1 MVTVECNILYCFE
14 SSSFAIL
21 FFIIKN
27 FDCFGLSANFADV
40 KCNKKV
46 IITNKLLMKK
56 SLLTFIAVLATLL
69 PITASAAV
77 STWSFEWNMSKKEG
91 GQGFYNFGS
100 TKVEKEFYT
109 AELNGLQWK
118 ATAEGTYIYAYTS
131 TMGQYIGSASA
142 PPVKAALS
150 TSGLVGVIKA
160 VRVSA
165 RVYKAEMAGDVS
177 VKVNGKSYLN
187 GTNTTAALTKDIAE
201 YEFKIDDADAQEG
214 EIVITFNQTSDT
226 KGPMYIKK
234 IEIDYETV
242 ESSVPAPAFS
252 VAAGTYDEAQTVS
265 MAVPS
270 LEAGTYTIYY
280 TTDGSNP
287 KTEDGTRKA
296 YTEPVTVAET
306 ATLKAVTLVGAEYSN
321 VVEAKYIIR
330 KDPQIRFNEAKV
342 SLVTGEDG
350 YADLLNPNKV
360 SPIKYSSSAP
370 MVCSVNSKG
379 TLYTSYVK
387 EDTDVTI
394 TAEFEGDDNYY
405 PASATM
411 TVTVVAK
418 TPLKEPVV
426 NPLGGKFNDAVEV
439 KISTDDENAVA
450 VWYSTTAKSAEEFEE
465 SDYTQ
470 STVVEG
476 KEATVTLDK
485 SCTLY
490 VMTRGYNVNSPVV
503 TAKFDITLP
512 LKVDFTTDRAVVAD
526 YDQEFDSAE
535 GMTDWTVGKG
545 WGLSDMNF
553 KSIKSDDKT
562 SIAIN
567 YDYTS
572 SGSSVLESPAFDIK
586 AGSKVEFYAY
596 FAPYY
601 LVYGKWTF
609 TVTDVDSGE
618 TETLLNAFDWAQE
631 TAYNT
636 TTWNKFEF
644 DLSKYVG
651 KKVSFAFDYPFGGE
665 SLAVDGFRI
674 VREDASA
681 SESLH
686 IFEGESIGFKSITQG
701 EPEGLTWSFPGA
713 EVETSTEANPVVT
726 YNKAGTYDVTLTV
739 TRGTETAK
747 AERKGFVVVSQKAP
761 TALIGLPEEGYESPF
776 VGVFLSLN
784 VPVTF
789 RDLSQG
795 HPTEWKWVFQNANIE
810 TSAEQNPTVIFEK
823 KGVVSVG
830 LTAKND
836 AGQTNDILTY
846 AIQAGGAQYV
856 WNISSEE
863 NSKLEKVELG
873 WYGNYAGT
881 NWLDMDKF
889 AEKYKAT
896 LASATIDSVAVYF
909 ASVTAIAPETLIPMT
924 INAVGED
931 GAPGAVL
938 ASTAVKVGDLKY
950 DDKDYLATIFRFD
963 NTVKLEKG
971 SEFFVT
977 IGPFPNG
984 SLDTA
989 PYTKDDIAIFCHRR
1003 SVGQKNTAW
1012 HYLAVYGSD
1021 DKPTGEY
1028 KWYANTED
1036 PVSMAISPAIDYE
1049 KYDAIQDVRYDEAGT
1064 EATIVGIYTIE
1075 GIRVTKTMP
1084 GNIYIYKYSDGSGRK
1099 VLVK

>member
-1 MVTVECNILYCFE
+1 
-14 SSSFAIL
+14 
-21 FFIIKN
+21 
-27 FDCFGLSANFADV
+27 
-40 KCNKKV
+40 
-46 IITNKLLMKK
+46 MKK
-56 SLLTFIAVLATLL
+56 TLLTLIAVLATLL
-69 PITASAAV
+69 PVTASAAV
-77 STWSFEWNMSKKEG
+77 STWSFEWNTSKNKG
-91 GQGFYNFGS
+91 GQGFYNFGAS
-100 TKVEKEFYT
+100 AVEKDFYT
-109 AELNGLQWK
+109 TELNGLQWK
-118 ATAEGTYIYAYTS
+118 ATAEGTIVFAYTAS
-131 TMGQYIGSASA
+131 SGQYIGSADR
-142 PPVKAALS
+142 PPVKATLS
-150 TSGLVGVIKA
+150 TSDLAGLIKA

-165 RVYKAEMAGDVS
+165 RVNKDTMAGNVS
-177 VKVNGKSYLN
+177 VTVNGKSYLN
-187 GTNTTAALTKDIAE
+187 GTNTTASLTNSIAE
-201 YEFKIDDADAQEG
+201 YEFKVADADAQEG

-226 KGPMYIKK
+226 KGPLYVKK

-242 ESSVPAPAFS
+242 ESSVPAPTFS
-252 VAAGTYDEAQTVS
+252 VAAGTYDEAQSVS
-265 MAVPS
+265 LAVSS
-270 LEAGTYTIYY
+270 LEAGKYTIYY

-287 KTEDGTRKA
+287 KLEDGTRKA
-296 YTEPVTVAET
+296 YTEPIAVAET
-306 ATLKAVTLVGAEYSN
+306 ATLKAVTLVGTEYSD
-321 VVEAKYIIR
+321 VAEAKYVIR

-342 SLVTGEDG
+342 SLITGEEG

-360 SPIKYSSSAP
+360 TPIKYSSSAP
-370 MVCSVNSKG
+370 LVCSVDSKG

-387 EDTDVTI
+387 EDSEAVI
-394 TAEFEGDDNYY
+394 TAKFDGDANYY

-426 NPLGGKFNDAVEV
+426 TPLGGKFNDAVDV
-439 KISTDDENAVA
+439 KISTDDENAVTI
-450 VWYSTTAKSAEEFEE
+450 WYSTTAKSAEEFEE

-503 TAKFDITLP
+503 TATFDITLP
-512 LKVDFTTDRAVVAD
+512 LKADFTTDRAVVAD
-526 YDQEFDSAE
+526 YDQEFDSAD
-535 GMTDWTVGKG
+535 GMADWTVGKG

-567 YDYTS
+567 YDYAS

-596 FAPYY
+596 FAPNF
-601 LVYGKWTF
+601 LIYGKWTF

-618 TETLLNAFDWAQE
+618 TTTLLNAFDWAQE

-636 TTWNKFEF
+636 TTWNKFDF

-665 SLAVDGFRI
+665 NLAIDGFRI

-686 IFEGESIGFKSITQG
+686 IFEGESVAFKSITQG
-701 EPEGLTWSFPGA
+701 EPESMTWSFPGA

-761 TALIGLPEEGYESPF
+761 TAIIGLPEEGYESPF
-776 VGVFLSLN
+776 VGVFLPLN

-810 TSAEQNPTVIFEK
+810 TTTEQNPTVVFEK

-836 AGQTNDILTY
+836 AGQANDILTY

-896 LASATIDSVAVYF
+896 LGPAAIDSVAVYF
-909 ASVTAIAPETLIPMT
+909 ASVTTIAPETLIPMT

-938 ASTAVKVGDLKY
+938 ASASVKAGDLKY
-950 DDKDYLATIFRFD
+950 SETDYLATIFHFD
-963 NTVKLEKG
+963 KTIELNKG
-971 SEFFVT
+971 TEFFITV
-977 IGPFPNG
+977 GPFPNG
-984 SLDTA
+984 SLEVS
-989 PYTKDDIAIFCHRR
+989 PYTADDIAIFCHRR
-1003 SVGQKNTAW
+1003 SIGEKNTAW
-1012 HYLAVYGSD
+1012 HYLAVYDENS
-1021 DKPTGEY
+1021 KPTGEY

-1036 PVSMAISPAIDYE
+1036 PLSMAISPVIDYE
-1049 KYDAIQDVRYDEAGT
+1049 KYDAVQDIRYDESGA

-1075 GIRVTKTMP
+1075 GIRVTKTTP
-1084 GNIYIYKYSDGSGRK
+1084 GNIYIYKYSDGSGRR

>member
-1 MVTVECNILYCFE
+1 
-14 SSSFAIL
+14 
-21 FFIIKN
+21 
-27 FDCFGLSANFADV
+27 
-40 KCNKKV
+40 
-46 IITNKLLMKK
+46 MKK
-56 SLLTFIAVLATLL
+56 TLLTLIAVLATLL
-69 PITASAAV
+69 PVTASAAV
-77 STWSFEWNMSKKEG
+77 STWSFEWNTSKNKG
-91 GQGFYNFGS
+91 GQGFYNFGAS
-100 TKVEKEFYT
+100 AVEKDFYT
-109 AELNGLQWK
+109 TELNGLQWK
-118 ATAEGTYIYAYTS
+118 ATAEGTIVFAYTAS
-131 TMGQYIGSASA
+131 SGQYIGSADR
-142 PPVKAALS
+142 PPVKATLS
-150 TSGLVGVIKA
+150 TSDLAGLIKA

-165 RVYKAEMAGDVS
+165 RVNKDTMAGNVS
-177 VKVNGKSYLN
+177 VTVNGKSYLN
-187 GTNTTAALTKDIAE
+187 GTNTTASLTNSIAE
-201 YEFKIDDADAQEG
+201 YEFKVADADAQEG

-226 KGPMYIKK
+226 KGPLYVKK

-242 ESSVPAPAFS
+242 ESSVPAPTFS
-252 VAAGTYDEAQTVS
+252 VAAGTYDEAQSVS
-265 MAVPS
+265 LAVSS
-270 LEAGTYTIYY
+270 LEAGKYTIYY

-287 KTEDGTRKA
+287 KLEDGTRKA
-296 YTEPVTVAET
+296 YTEPIAVAET
-306 ATLKAVTLVGAEYSN
+306 ATLKAVTLVGTEYSD
-321 VVEAKYIIR
+321 VAEAKYVIR

-342 SLVTGEDG
+342 SLITGEEG

-360 SPIKYSSSAP
+360 TPIKYSSSAP
-370 MVCSVNSKG
+370 LVCSVDSKG

-387 EDTDVTI
+387 EDSEAVI
-394 TAEFEGDDNYY
+394 TAKFDGDANYY

-426 NPLGGKFNDAVEV
+426 TPLGGKFNDAVDV
-439 KISTDDENAVA
+439 KISTDDENAVTI
-450 VWYSTTAKSAEEFEE
+450 WYSTTAKSAEEFEE

-503 TAKFDITLP
+503 TATFDITLP
-512 LKVDFTTDRAVVAD
+512 LKADFTTDRAVVAD
-526 YDQEFDSAE
+526 YDQEFDSAD
-535 GMTDWTVGKG
+535 GMADWTVGKG

-567 YDYTS
+567 YDYAS

-586 AGSKVEFYAY
+586 AGCKVEFYAY
-596 FAPYY
+596 FAPNF
-601 LVYGKWTF
+601 LIYGKWTF

-618 TETLLNAFDWAQE
+618 TTTLLNAFDWAQE

-636 TTWNKFEF
+636 TTWNKFDF

-665 SLAVDGFRI
+665 NLAIDGFRI

-686 IFEGESIGFKSITQG
+686 IFEGESVAFKSITQG
-701 EPEGLTWSFPGA
+701 EPESMTWSFPGA

-761 TALIGLPEEGYESPF
+761 TAIIGLPEEGYESPF
-776 VGVFLSLN
+776 VGVFLPLN

-810 TSAEQNPTVIFEK
+810 TTTEQNPTVVFEK

-836 AGQTNDILTY
+836 AGQANDILTY

-896 LASATIDSVAVYF
+896 LGPAAIDSVAVYF
-909 ASVTAIAPETLIPMT
+909 ASVTTIAPETLIPMT

-938 ASTAVKVGDLKY
+938 ASASVKAGDLKY
-950 DDKDYLATIFRFD
+950 SETDYLATIFHFD
-963 NTVKLEKG
+963 KTIELNKG
-971 SEFFVT
+971 TEFFITV
-977 IGPFPNG
+977 GPFPNG
-984 SLDTA
+984 SLEVS
-989 PYTKDDIAIFCHRR
+989 PYTADDIAIFCHRR
-1003 SVGQKNTAW
+1003 STGEKNTAW
-1012 HYLAVYGSD
+1012 HYLAVYDENS
-1021 DKPTGEY
+1021 KPTGEY

-1036 PVSMAISPAIDYE
+1036 PLSMAISPVIDYE
-1049 KYDAIQDVRYDEAGT
+1049 KYDAVQDIRYDESGA

-1075 GIRVTKTMP
+1075 GIRVTKTTP

>member
-1 MVTVECNILYCFE
+1 
-14 SSSFAIL
+14 
-21 FFIIKN
+21 
-27 FDCFGLSANFADV
+27 
-40 KCNKKV
+40 
-46 IITNKLLMKK
+46 MKK
-56 SLLTFIAVLATLL
+56 TLLTLIAVLATLL
-69 PITASAAV
+69 PVTASAAV
-77 STWSFEWNMSKKEG
+77 STWSFEWNTSKNKG
-91 GQGFYNFGS
+91 GQGFYNFGAS
-100 TKVEKEFYT
+100 AVEKDFYT

-118 ATAEGTYIYAYTS
+118 ATAEGTIVFAYTAS
-131 TMGQYIGSASA
+131 SGQYIGSADR
-142 PPVKAALS
+142 PPVKATLS
-150 TSGLVGVIKA
+150 TSDLAGLIKA

-165 RVYKAEMAGDVS
+165 RVNKDTMAGNVS
-177 VKVNGKSYLN
+177 VTVNGKSYLN
-187 GTNTTAALTKDIAE
+187 GTNTTASLTNSIAE
-201 YEFKIDDADAQEG
+201 YEFKIADADAQEG

-226 KGPMYIKK
+226 KGPLYVKK
-234 IEIDYETV
+234 VEIDYETV
-242 ESSVPAPAFS
+242 ESSVPTPTFS
-252 VAAGTYDEAQTVS
+252 VAAGTYDEAQSVS
-265 MAVPS
+265 LAVSS
-270 LEAGTYTIYY
+270 LEAGKYTIYY

-287 KTEDGTRKA
+287 KLEDGTRKA
-296 YTEPVTVAET
+296 YTAPIAVAET
-306 ATLKAVTLVGAEYSN
+306 ATLKAVTLVGTEYSD
-321 VVEAKYIIR
+321 VAEAKYVIR

-342 SLVTGEDG
+342 SLITGEEG

-360 SPIKYSSSAP
+360 TPIKYSSSAP
-370 MVCSVNSKG
+370 LVCSVDSKG

-387 EDTDVTI
+387 EDSEAVI
-394 TAEFEGDDNYY
+394 TAKFDGDANYY

-426 NPLGGKFNDAVEV
+426 TPLGGKFNDAVDV
-439 KISTDDENAVA
+439 KISTDDENAVTI
-450 VWYSTTAKSAEEFEE
+450 WYSTTAKSAEEFEE

-503 TAKFDITLP
+503 TATFDITLP
-512 LKVDFTTDRAVVAD
+512 LKADFTTDRAVVAD

-535 GMTDWTVGKG
+535 GLADWTVGKG

-553 KSIKSDDKT
+553 KTIKSDDKY

-567 YDYTS
+567 YDYAST
-572 SGSSVLESPAFDIK
+572 GSSVLESPAFDIK
-586 AGSKVEFYAY
+586 EGSKVEFYAY
-596 FAPYY
+596 FAPNF
-601 LVYGKWTF
+601 LIYGKWTF

-618 TETLLNAFDWAQE
+618 TTTLLNAFDWAQE

-636 TTWNKFEF
+636 TTWNKFGF

-665 SLAVDGFRI
+665 NLAIDGFRI

-686 IFEGESIGFKSITQG
+686 IFEGESVVFKSITQG
-701 EPEGLTWSFPGA
+701 EPESMTWSFPGA

-761 TALIGLPEEGYESPF
+761 TAIIGLPEEGYESPF
-776 VGVFLSLN
+776 VGVFLPLN

-810 TSAEQNPTVIFEK
+810 TSTEQNPTVIFEK

-896 LASATIDSVAVYF
+896 LGPAAIDSVAVYF
-909 ASVTAIAPETLIPMT
+909 ASVTTIAPETLIPMT

-938 ASTAVKVGDLKY
+938 ASASVKAGDLKY
-950 DDKDYLATIFRFD
+950 SETDYLATIFHFD
-963 NTVKLEKG
+963 KTIELNKG
-971 SEFFVT
+971 TEFFITV
-977 IGPFPNG
+977 GPFPNG
-984 SLDTA
+984 SLEVS
-989 PYTKDDIAIFCHRR
+989 PYTADDIAIFCHRR
-1003 SVGQKNTAW
+1003 STGEKNTAW
-1012 HYLAVYGSD
+1012 HYLAVYDENS
-1021 DKPTGEY
+1021 KPTGEY

-1036 PVSMAISPAIDYE
+1036 PLSMAISPVIDYE
-1049 KYDAIQDVRYDEAGT
+1049 KYDAVQDIRYDESGA

-1075 GIRVTKTMP
+1075 GIRVTKTTP

>member
-1 MVTVECNILYCFE
+1 
-14 SSSFAIL
+14 
-21 FFIIKN
+21 
-27 FDCFGLSANFADV
+27 
-40 KCNKKV
+40 
-46 IITNKLLMKK
+46 MKK
-56 SLLTFIAVLATLL
+56 TLLTLIAVLATLL
-69 PITASAAV
+69 PVTASAAV
-77 STWSFEWNMSKKEG
+77 STWSFEWNTSKNKG
-91 GQGFYNFGS
+91 GQGFYNFGAS
-100 TKVEKEFYT
+100 AVEKDFYT
-109 AELNGLQWK
+109 TELNGLQWK
-118 ATAEGTYIYAYTS
+118 ATAEGTIVFAYTAS
-131 TMGQYIGSASA
+131 SGQYIGSADR
-142 PPVKAALS
+142 PPVKATLS
-150 TSGLVGVIKA
+150 TSDLAGLIKA

-165 RVYKAEMAGDVS
+165 RVNKDTMAGNVS
-177 VKVNGKSYLN
+177 VTVNGKSYLN
-187 GTNTTAALTKDIAE
+187 GTNTTASLTNSIAE
-201 YEFKIDDADAQEG
+201 YEFKVADADAQEG

-226 KGPMYIKK
+226 KGPLYVKK

-242 ESSVPAPAFS
+242 ESSVPAPTFS
-252 VAAGTYDEAQTVS
+252 VAAGTYDEAQSVS
-265 MAVPS
+265 LAVSS
-270 LEAGTYTIYY
+270 LEAGKYTIYY

-287 KTEDGTRKA
+287 KLEDGTRKA
-296 YTEPVTVAET
+296 YTEPIAVAET
-306 ATLKAVTLVGAEYSN
+306 ATLKAVTLVGTEYSD
-321 VVEAKYIIR
+321 VAEAKYVIR

-342 SLVTGEDG
+342 SLITGEEG

-360 SPIKYSSSAP
+360 TPIKYSSSAP
-370 MVCSVNSKG
+370 LVCSVDSKG

-387 EDTDVTI
+387 EDSEAVI
-394 TAEFEGDDNYY
+394 TAKFDGDANYY

-426 NPLGGKFNDAVEV
+426 TPLGGKFNDAVDV
-439 KISTDDENAVA
+439 KISTDDENAVTI
-450 VWYSTTAKSAEEFEE
+450 WYSTTAKSAEEFEE

-503 TAKFDITLP
+503 TATFDITLP
-512 LKVDFTTDRAVVAD
+512 LKADFTTDRAVVAD
-526 YDQEFDSAE
+526 YDQEFDSAD
-535 GMTDWTVGKG
+535 GMADWTVGKG

-567 YDYTS
+567 YDYAS

-596 FAPYY
+596 FAPNF
-601 LVYGKWTF
+601 LIYGKWTF

-618 TETLLNAFDWAQE
+618 TTTLLNAFDWAQE

-636 TTWNKFEF
+636 TTWNKFGF

-665 SLAVDGFRI
+665 NLAIDGFRI

-686 IFEGESIGFKSITQG
+686 IFEGESVAFKSITQG
-701 EPEGLTWSFPGA
+701 EPESMTWSFPGA

-761 TALIGLPEEGYESPF
+761 TAIIGLPEEGYESPF
-776 VGVFLSLN
+776 VGVFLPLN

-810 TSAEQNPTVIFEK
+810 TTTEQNPTVVFEK

-836 AGQTNDILTY
+836 AGQANDILTY

-896 LASATIDSVAVYF
+896 LGPAAIDSVAVYF
-909 ASVTAIAPETLIPMT
+909 ASVTTIAPETLIPMT

-938 ASTAVKVGDLKY
+938 ASASVKAGDLKY
-950 DDKDYLATIFRFD
+950 SETDYLATIFHFD
-963 NTVKLEKG
+963 KTIELNKG
-971 SEFFVT
+971 TEFFITV
-977 IGPFPNG
+977 GPFPNG
-984 SLDTA
+984 SLEVS
-989 PYTKDDIAIFCHRR
+989 PYTADDIAIFCHRR
-1003 SVGQKNTAW
+1003 STGEKNTAW
-1012 HYLAVYGSD
+1012 HYLAVYDENS
-1021 DKPTGEY
+1021 KPTGEY

-1036 PVSMAISPAIDYE
+1036 PLSMAISPVIDYE
-1049 KYDAIQDVRYDEAGT
+1049 KYDAVQDIRYDESGA

-1075 GIRVTKTMP
+1075 GIRVTKTTP

>member
-1 MVTVECNILYCFE
+1 
-14 SSSFAIL
+14 
-21 FFIIKN
+21 
-27 FDCFGLSANFADV
+27 
-40 KCNKKV
+40 
-46 IITNKLLMKK
+46 MKK
-56 SLLTFIAVLATLL
+56 TLLTLIAVLATLL
-69 PITASAAV
+69 PVTASAAV
-77 STWSFEWNMSKKEG
+77 STWSFEWNTSKNKG
-91 GQGFYNFGS
+91 GQGFYNFGAS
-100 TKVEKEFYT
+100 AVEKDFYT
-109 AELNGLQWK
+109 TELNGLQWK
-118 ATAEGTYIYAYTS
+118 ATAEGTIVFAYTAS
-131 TMGQYIGSASA
+131 SGQYIGSADR
-142 PPVKAALS
+142 PPVKATLS
-150 TSGLVGVIKA
+150 TSDLAGLIKA

-165 RVYKAEMAGDVS
+165 RVNKDTMAGNVS
-177 VKVNGKSYLN
+177 VTVNGKSYLN
-187 GTNTTAALTKDIAE
+187 GTNTTASLTNSIAE
-201 YEFKIDDADAQEG
+201 YEFKVADADAQEG

-226 KGPMYIKK
+226 KGPLYVKK

-242 ESSVPAPAFS
+242 ESSVPAPTFS
-252 VAAGTYDEAQTVS
+252 VAAGTYDEAQSVS
-265 MAVPS
+265 LAVSS
-270 LEAGTYTIYY
+270 LEAGKYTIYY

-287 KTEDGTRKA
+287 KLEDGTRKA
-296 YTEPVTVAET
+296 YTEPIAVAET
-306 ATLKAVTLVGAEYSN
+306 ATLKAVTLVGTEYSD
-321 VVEAKYIIR
+321 VAEAKYVIR

-342 SLVTGEDG
+342 SLITGEEG

-360 SPIKYSSSAP
+360 TPIKYSSSAP
-370 MVCSVNSKG
+370 LVCSVDSKG

-387 EDTDVTI
+387 EDSEAVI
-394 TAEFEGDDNYY
+394 TAKFDGDANYY

-426 NPLGGKFNDAVEV
+426 TPLGGKFNDAVDV
-439 KISTDDENAVA
+439 KISTDDENAVTI
-450 VWYSTTAKSAEEFEE
+450 WYSTTAKSAEEFEE

-503 TAKFDITLP
+503 TATFDITLP
-512 LKVDFTTDRAVVAD
+512 LKADFTTDRAVVAD
-526 YDQEFDSAE
+526 YDQEFDSAD
-535 GMTDWTVGKG
+535 GMADWTVGKG

-567 YDYTS
+567 YDYAST
-572 SGSSVLESPAFDIK
+572 GSSVLESPAFDIK

-596 FAPYY
+596 FAPNF
-601 LVYGKWTF
+601 LIYGKWTF

-618 TETLLNAFDWAQE
+618 TTTLLNAFDWAQE

-636 TTWNKFEF
+636 TTWNKFGF

-665 SLAVDGFRI
+665 NLAIDGFRI

-686 IFEGESIGFKSITQG
+686 IFEGESVAFKSITQG
-701 EPEGLTWSFPGA
+701 EPESMTWSFPGA

-761 TALIGLPEEGYESPF
+761 TAIIGLPEEGYESPF
-776 VGVFLSLN
+776 VGVFLPLN

-810 TSAEQNPTVIFEK
+810 TTTEQNPTVVFEK

-836 AGQTNDILTY
+836 AGQANDILTY

-896 LASATIDSVAVYF
+896 LGPAAIDSVAVYF
-909 ASVTAIAPETLIPMT
+909 ASVTTIAPETLIPMT
-924 INAVGED
+924 NNAVGED

-938 ASTAVKVGDLKY
+938 ASASVKAGDLKY
-950 DDKDYLATIFRFD
+950 SETDYLATIFHF
-963 NTVKLEKG
+963 EKTIELNKG
-971 SEFFVT
+971 TEFFITV
-977 IGPFPNG
+977 GPFPNG
-984 SLDTA
+984 SLEVS
-989 PYTKDDIAIFCHRR
+989 PYTADDIAIFCHRR
-1003 SVGQKNTAW
+1003 SIGEKNTAW
-1012 HYLAVYGSD
+1012 HYLAVYDENS
-1021 DKPTGEY
+1021 KPTGEY

-1036 PVSMAISPAIDYE
+1036 PLSMAISPVIDYE
-1049 KYDAIQDVRYDEAGT
+1049 KYDAVQDIRYDEADA

-1075 GIRVTKTMP
+1075 GIRVTKTTP

>member
-1 MVTVECNILYCFE
+1 
-14 SSSFAIL
+14 
-21 FFIIKN
+21 
-27 FDCFGLSANFADV
+27 
-40 KCNKKV
+40 
-46 IITNKLLMKK
+46 MKK
-56 SLLTFIAVLATLL
+56 TLLTLIAVLATLL
-69 PITASAAV
+69 PVTASAAV
-77 STWSFEWNMSKKEG
+77 STWSFEWNTSKNKG
-91 GQGFYNFGS
+91 GQGFYNFGAS
-100 TKVEKEFYT
+100 AVEKDFYT

-118 ATAEGTYIYAYTS
+118 ATAEGTIVFAYTAS
-131 TMGQYIGSASA
+131 SGQYIGSADR
-142 PPVKAALS
+142 PPVKATLS
-150 TSGLVGVIKA
+150 TSDLAGLIKA

-165 RVYKAEMAGDVS
+165 RVNKDTMAGNVS
-177 VKVNGKSYLN
+177 VTVNGKSYLN
-187 GTNTTAALTKDIAE
+187 GTNTTASLTNSIAE
-201 YEFKIDDADAQEG
+201 YEFKIADADAQEG

-226 KGPMYIKK
+226 KGPLYVKK

-242 ESSVPAPAFS
+242 ESSVPAPTFS
-252 VAAGTYDEAQTVS
+252 VAAGTYDEAQSVS
-265 MAVPS
+265 LAVSS
-270 LEAGTYTIYY
+270 LEAGKYTIYY

-287 KTEDGTRKA
+287 KLEDGTRKA
-296 YTEPVTVAET
+296 YTAPIAVAET
-306 ATLKAVTLVGAEYSN
+306 ATLKAVTLVGTEYSD
-321 VVEAKYIIR
+321 VAEAKYVIR

-342 SLVTGEDG
+342 SLITGEEG

-360 SPIKYSSSAP
+360 TPIKYSSSAP
-370 MVCSVNSKG
+370 LVCSVDSKG

-387 EDTDVTI
+387 EDSEAVI
-394 TAEFEGDDNYY
+394 TAKFDGDANYY

-426 NPLGGKFNDAVEV
+426 TPLGGKFNDAVDV
-439 KISTDDENAVA
+439 KISTDDENAVTI
-450 VWYSTTAKSAEEFEE
+450 WYSTTAKSAEEFEE

-503 TAKFDITLP
+503 TATFDITLP
-512 LKVDFTTDRAVVAD
+512 LKADFTTDRAVVAD

-535 GMTDWTVGKG
+535 GLADWTVGKG

-553 KSIKSDDKT
+553 KTIKSDDKY

-567 YDYTS
+567 YDYAST
-572 SGSSVLESPAFDIK
+572 GSSVLESPAFDIK
-586 AGSKVEFYAY
+586 EGSKVEFYAY
-596 FAPYY
+596 FAPNF
-601 LVYGKWTF
+601 LIYGKWTF

-618 TETLLNAFDWAQE
+618 TTTLLNAFDWAQE

-636 TTWNKFEF
+636 TTWNKFGF

-665 SLAVDGFRI
+665 NLAIDGFRI

-686 IFEGESIGFKSITQG
+686 IFEGESVAFKSITQG
-701 EPEGLTWSFPGA
+701 EPESMTWSFPGA

-761 TALIGLPEEGYESPF
+761 TAIIGLPEEGYESPF
-776 VGVFLSLN
+776 VGVFLPLN

-810 TSAEQNPTVIFEK
+810 TSTEQNPTVIFEK

-896 LASATIDSVAVYF
+896 LGPAAIDSVAVYF
-909 ASVTAIAPETLIPMT
+909 ASVTTIAPETLIPMT

-938 ASTAVKVGDLKY
+938 ASASVKAGDLKY
-950 DDKDYLATIFRFD
+950 SETDYLATIFHFD
-963 NTVKLEKG
+963 KTIELNKG
-971 SEFFVT
+971 TEFFITV
-977 IGPFPNG
+977 GPFPNG
-984 SLDTA
+984 SLEVS
-989 PYTKDDIAIFCHRR
+989 PYTADDIAIFCHRR
-1003 SVGQKNTAW
+1003 STGEKNTAW
-1012 HYLAVYGSD
+1012 HYLAVYDENS
-1021 DKPTGEY
+1021 KPTGEY

-1036 PVSMAISPAIDYE
+1036 PLSMAISPVIDYE
-1049 KYDAIQDVRYDEAGT
+1049 KYDAVQDIRYDEVGA
-1064 EATIVGIYTIE
+1064 EATLVGIYTIE
-1075 GIRVTKTMP
+1075 GIRVTKTTP

>member
-1 MVTVECNILYCFE
+1 
-14 SSSFAIL
+14 
-21 FFIIKN
+21 
-27 FDCFGLSANFADV
+27 
-40 KCNKKV
+40 
-46 IITNKLLMKK
+46 MKK
-56 SLLTFIAVLATLL
+56 TLLTLIAVLATLL
-69 PITASAAV
+69 PVTASAAV
-77 STWSFEWNMSKKEG
+77 STWSFEWNTSKNKG
-91 GQGFYNFGS
+91 GQGFYNFGAS
-100 TKVEKEFYT
+100 AVEKDFYT

-118 ATAEGTYIYAYTS
+118 ATAEGTIVFAYTAS
-131 TMGQYIGSASA
+131 SGQYIGSADR
-142 PPVKAALS
+142 PPVKATLS
-150 TSGLVGVIKA
+150 TSDLAGLIKA

-165 RVYKAEMAGDVS
+165 RVNKDTMAGNVS
-177 VKVNGKSYLN
+177 VTVNGKSYLN
-187 GTNTTAALTKDIAE
+187 GTNTTASLTNSIAE
-201 YEFKIDDADAQEG
+201 YEFKIADADAQEG

-226 KGPMYIKK
+226 KGPLYVKK

-242 ESSVPAPAFS
+242 ESSVPAPTFS
-252 VAAGTYDEAQTVS
+252 VAAGTYDEAQSVS
-265 MAVPS
+265 LAVSS
-270 LEAGTYTIYY
+270 LEAGKYTIYY

-287 KTEDGTRKA
+287 KLEDGTRKA
-296 YTEPVTVAET
+296 YTEPIAVAET
-306 ATLKAVTLVGAEYSN
+306 ATLKAVTLVGTEYSD
-321 VVEAKYIIR
+321 VAEAKYVIR

-342 SLVTGEDG
+342 SLITGEEG

-360 SPIKYSSSAP
+360 TPIKYSSSAP
-370 MVCSVNSKG
+370 LVCSVDSKG

-387 EDTDVTI
+387 EDSEAVI
-394 TAEFEGDDNYY
+394 TAKFDGDANYY

-426 NPLGGKFNDAVEV
+426 TPLGGKFNDAVDV
-439 KISTDDENAVA
+439 KISTDDENAVTI
-450 VWYSTTAKSAEEFEE
+450 WYSTTAKSAEEFEE

-503 TAKFDITLP
+503 TATFDITLP
-512 LKVDFTTDRAVVAD
+512 LKADFTTDRAVVAD

-535 GMTDWTVGKG
+535 GLADWTVGKG

-553 KSIKSDDKT
+553 KTIKSDDKY

-567 YDYTS
+567 YDYAST
-572 SGSSVLESPAFDIK
+572 GSSVLESPAFDIK
-586 AGSKVEFYAY
+586 EGSKVEFYAY
-596 FAPYY
+596 FAPNF
-601 LVYGKWTF
+601 LIYGKWTF

-618 TETLLNAFDWAQE
+618 TTTLLNAFDWAQE

-636 TTWNKFEF
+636 TTWNKFGF

-665 SLAVDGFRI
+665 NLAIDGFRI

-686 IFEGESIGFKSITQG
+686 IFEGESVAFKSITQG
-701 EPEGLTWSFPGA
+701 EP
-713 EVETSTEANPVVT
+713 ETSTEANPVVT

-761 TALIGLPEEGYESPF
+761 TAIIGLPEEGYESPF
-776 VGVFLSLN
+776 VGVFLPLN

-810 TSAEQNPTVIFEK
+810 TTTEQNPTVVFEK

-896 LASATIDSVAVYF
+896 LGPAAIDSVAVYF
-909 ASVTAIAPETLIPMT
+909 ASVTTIAPETLIPMT

-938 ASTAVKVGDLKY
+938 ASASVKAGDLKY
-950 DDKDYLATIFRFD
+950 SETDYLATIFHFD
-963 NTVKLEKG
+963 KTIELNKG
-971 SEFFVT
+971 TEFFITV
-977 IGPFPNG
+977 GPFPNG
-984 SLDTA
+984 SLEVS
-989 PYTKDDIAIFCHRR
+989 PYTADDIAIFCHRR
-1003 SVGQKNTAW
+1003 STGEKNTAW
-1012 HYLAVYGSD
+1012 HYLAVYDENS
-1021 DKPTGEY
+1021 KPTGEY

-1036 PVSMAISPAIDYE
+1036 PLSMAISPVIDYE
-1049 KYDAIQDVRYDEAGT
+1049 KYDAVQDIRYDEVGA
-1064 EATIVGIYTIE
+1064 EATLVGIYTIE
-1075 GIRVTKTMP
+1075 GIRVTKTTP

>member
-1 MVTVECNILYCFE
+1 
-14 SSSFAIL
+14 
-21 FFIIKN
+21 
-27 FDCFGLSANFADV
+27 
-40 KCNKKV
+40 
-46 IITNKLLMKK
+46 MKK
-56 SLLTFIAVLATLL
+56 TLLTLIAVLATLL
-69 PITASAAV
+69 PVTASAAV
-77 STWSFEWNMSKKEG
+77 STWSFEWNTSKNKG
-91 GQGFYNFGS
+91 GQGFYNFGAS
-100 TKVEKEFYT
+100 AVEKDFYT

-118 ATAEGTYIYAYTS
+118 ATAEGTIVFAYTAS
-131 TMGQYIGSASA
+131 SGQYIGSADR
-142 PPVKAALS
+142 PPVKATLS
-150 TSGLVGVIKA
+150 TSDLAGLIKA

-165 RVYKAEMAGDVS
+165 RVNKDTMAGNVS
-177 VKVNGKSYLN
+177 VTVNGKSYLN
-187 GTNTTAALTKDIAE
+187 GTNTTASLTNSVAE
-201 YEFKIDDADAQEG
+201 YEFKIADADAQEG

-226 KGPMYIKK
+226 KGPLYVKK

-242 ESSVPAPAFS
+242 ESSVPAPTFS
-252 VAAGTYDEAQTVS
+252 VAAGTYDEAQSVS
-265 MAVPS
+265 LAVSS
-270 LEAGTYTIYY
+270 LEAGKYTIYY

-287 KTEDGTRKA
+287 KLEDGTRKA
-296 YTEPVTVAET
+296 YTEPIAVAET
-306 ATLKAVTLVGAEYSN
+306 ATLKAVTLVGTEYSD
-321 VVEAKYIIR
+321 VAEAKYVIR

-342 SLVTGEDG
+342 SLITGEEG

-360 SPIKYSSSAP
+360 TPIKYSSSAP
-370 MVCSVNSKG
+370 LVCSVDSKG

-387 EDTDVTI
+387 EDSEAVI
-394 TAEFEGDDNYY
+394 TAKFDGDANYY

-426 NPLGGKFNDAVEV
+426 TPLGGKFNDAVDV
-439 KISTDDENAVA
+439 KISTDDENAVTI
-450 VWYSTTAKSAEEFEE
+450 WYSTTAKSAEEFEE

-503 TAKFDITLP
+503 TATFDITLP
-512 LKVDFTTDRAVVAD
+512 LKADFTTDRAVVAD
-526 YDQEFDSAE
+526 YDQEFDSAD
-535 GMTDWTVGKG
+535 GMADWTVGKG

-567 YDYTS
+567 YDYAS

-596 FAPYY
+596 FAPNF
-601 LVYGKWTF
+601 LIYGKWTF

-618 TETLLNAFDWAQE
+618 TTTLLNAFDWAQE

-636 TTWNKFEF
+636 TTWNKFDF

-665 SLAVDGFRI
+665 SLAIDGFRI

-686 IFEGESIGFKSITQG
+686 IFEGESVAFKSITQG
-701 EPEGLTWSFPGA
+701 EPESMTWSFPGA

-761 TALIGLPEEGYESPF
+761 TAIIGLPEEGYESPF
-776 VGVFLSLN
+776 VGVFLPLN

-810 TSAEQNPTVIFEK
+810 TTTEQNPTVVFEK

-836 AGQTNDILTY
+836 AGQANDILTY

-896 LASATIDSVAVYF
+896 LGPAAIDSVAVYF
-909 ASVTAIAPETLIPMT
+909 ASVTTIAPETLIPMT

-938 ASTAVKVGDLKY
+938 ASASVKAGDLKY
-950 DDKDYLATIFRFD
+950 SETDYLATIFHFD
-963 NTVKLEKG
+963 KTIELNKG
-971 SEFFVT
+971 TEFFITV
-977 IGPFPNG
+977 GPFPNG
-984 SLDTA
+984 SLEVS
-989 PYTKDDIAIFCHRR
+989 PYTADDIAIFCHRR
-1003 SVGQKNTAW
+1003 STGEKNTAW
-1012 HYLAVYGSD
+1012 HYLAVYDENS
-1021 DKPTGEY
+1021 KPTGEY

-1036 PVSMAISPAIDYE
+1036 PLSMAISPVIDYE
-1049 KYDAIQDVRYDEAGT
+1049 KYDAVQDIRYDEADAEA

-1075 GIRVTKTMP
+1075 GIRVTKTTP

>member
-1 MVTVECNILYCFE
+1 
-14 SSSFAIL
+14 
-21 FFIIKN
+21 
-27 FDCFGLSANFADV
+27 
-40 KCNKKV
+40 
-46 IITNKLLMKK
+46 MKK
-56 SLLTFIAVLATLL
+56 TLLTLIAVLATLL
-69 PITASAAV
+69 PVTASAAV
-77 STWSFEWNMSKKEG
+77 STWSFEWNTSKNKG
-91 GQGFYNFGS
+91 GQGFYNFGAS
-100 TKVEKEFYT
+100 AVEKDFYT

-118 ATAEGTYIYAYTS
+118 ATAEGTIVFAYTAS
-131 TMGQYIGSASA
+131 SGQYIGSADR
-142 PPVKAALS
+142 PPVKATLS
-150 TSGLVGVIKA
+150 TSDLAGLIKA

-165 RVYKAEMAGDVS
+165 RVNKDTMAGNVS
-177 VKVNGKSYLN
+177 VTVNGKSYLN
-187 GTNTTAALTKDIAE
+187 GTNTTASLTNSIAE
-201 YEFKIDDADAQEG
+201 YEFKIADADAQEG

-226 KGPMYIKK
+226 KGPLYVKK

-242 ESSVPAPAFS
+242 ESSVPAPTFS
-252 VAAGTYDEAQTVS
+252 VAAGTYDEAQSVS
-265 MAVPS
+265 LAVSS
-270 LEAGTYTIYY
+270 LEAGKYTIYY

-287 KTEDGTRKA
+287 KLEDGTRKA
-296 YTEPVTVAET
+296 YTEPIAVAET
-306 ATLKAVTLVGAEYSN
+306 ATLKAVTLVGTEYSD
-321 VVEAKYIIR
+321 VAEAKYVIR

-342 SLVTGEDG
+342 SLITGEEG

-360 SPIKYSSSAP
+360 TPIKYSSSAP
-370 MVCSVNSKG
+370 LVCSVDSKG

-387 EDTDVTI
+387 EDSEAVI
-394 TAEFEGDDNYY
+394 TAKFDGDANYY

-426 NPLGGKFNDAVEV
+426 TPLGGKFNDAVDV
-439 KISTDDENAVA
+439 KISTDDENAVTI
-450 VWYSTTAKSAEEFEE
+450 WYSTTAKSAEEFEE

-503 TAKFDITLP
+503 TATFDITLP
-512 LKVDFTTDRAVVAD
+512 LKADFTTDRAVVAD
-526 YDQEFDSAE
+526 YDQEFDSAD
-535 GMTDWTVGKG
+535 GMADWTVGKG

-567 YDYTS
+567 YDYAS

-596 FAPYY
+596 FAPNF
-601 LVYGKWTF
+601 LIYGKWTF

-618 TETLLNAFDWAQE
+618 TTTLLNAFDWAQE

-636 TTWNKFEF
+636 TTWNKFDF

-665 SLAVDGFRI
+665 NLAIDGFRI

-686 IFEGESIGFKSITQG
+686 IFEGESVAFKSITQG
-701 EPEGLTWSFPGA
+701 EPESMTWSFPGA

-761 TALIGLPEEGYESPF
+761 TAIIGLPEEGYESPF
-776 VGVFLSLN
+776 VGVFLPLN

-810 TSAEQNPTVIFEK
+810 TTTEQNPTVVFEK

-836 AGQTNDILTY
+836 AGQANDILTY

-896 LASATIDSVAVYF
+896 LGPAAIDSVAVYF
-909 ASVTAIAPETLIPMT
+909 ASVTTIAPETLIPMT

-938 ASTAVKVGDLKY
+938 ASASVKAGDLKY
-950 DDKDYLATIFRFD
+950 SETDYLATIFHFD
-963 NTVKLEKG
+963 KTIELNKG
-971 SEFFVT
+971 TEFFITV
-977 IGPFPNG
+977 GPFPNG
-984 SLDTA
+984 SLEVS
-989 PYTKDDIAIFCHRR
+989 PYTADDIAIFCHRR
-1003 SVGQKNTAW
+1003 STGEKNTAW
-1012 HYLAVYGSD
+1012 HYLAVYDENS
-1021 DKPTGEY
+1021 KPTGEY

-1036 PVSMAISPAIDYE
+1036 PLSMAISPVIDYE
-1049 KYDAIQDVRYDEAGT
+1049 KYDAVQDIRYDESGA

-1075 GIRVTKTMP
+1075 GIRVTKTTP

>member
-1 MVTVECNILYCFE
+1 
-14 SSSFAIL
+14 
-21 FFIIKN
+21 
-27 FDCFGLSANFADV
+27 
-40 KCNKKV
+40 
-46 IITNKLLMKK
+46 MKK
-56 SLLTFIAVLATLL
+56 TLLTLIAVLATLL
-69 PITASAAV
+69 PVTASAAV
-77 STWSFEWNMSKKEG
+77 STWSFEWNTSKNKG
-91 GQGFYNFGS
+91 GQGFYNFGAS
-100 TKVEKEFYT
+100 AVEKDFYT

-118 ATAEGTYIYAYTS
+118 ATAEGTIVFAYTAS
-131 TMGQYIGSASA
+131 SGQYIGSADR
-142 PPVKAALS
+142 PPVKATLS
-150 TSGLVGVIKA
+150 TSDLAGLIKA

-165 RVYKAEMAGDVS
+165 RVNKDTMAGNVS
-177 VKVNGKSYLN
+177 VTVNGKSYLN
-187 GTNTTAALTKDIAE
+187 GTNTTASLTNSIAE
-201 YEFKIDDADAQEG
+201 YEFKIADADAQEG

-226 KGPMYIKK
+226 KGPLYVKK

-242 ESSVPAPAFS
+242 ESSVPAPTFS
-252 VAAGTYDEAQTVS
+252 VAAGTYDEAQSVS
-265 MAVPS
+265 LAVSS
-270 LEAGTYTIYY
+270 LEAGKYTIYY

-287 KTEDGTRKA
+287 KLEDGTRKA
-296 YTEPVTVAET
+296 YTEPIAVAET
-306 ATLKAVTLVGAEYSN
+306 ATLKAVTLVGTEYSD
-321 VVEAKYIIR
+321 VAEAKYVIR

-342 SLVTGEDG
+342 SLITGEEG

-360 SPIKYSSSAP
+360 TPIKYSSSAP
-370 MVCSVNSKG
+370 LVCSVDSKG

-387 EDTDVTI
+387 EDSEAVI
-394 TAEFEGDDNYY
+394 TAKFDGDANYY

-426 NPLGGKFNDAVEV
+426 TPLGGKFNDAVDV
-439 KISTDDENAVA
+439 KISTDDENAVTI
-450 VWYSTTAKSAEEFEE
+450 WYSTTAKSAEEFEE

-503 TAKFDITLP
+503 TATFDITLP
-512 LKVDFTTDRAVVAD
+512 LKADFTTDRAVVAD

-535 GMTDWTVGKG
+535 GLADWTVGKG

-553 KSIKSDDKT
+553 KTIKSDDKY

-567 YDYTS
+567 YDYAST
-572 SGSSVLESPAFDIK
+572 GSSVLESPAFDIK
-586 AGSKVEFYAY
+586 EGSKVEFYAY
-596 FAPYY
+596 FAPNF
-601 LVYGKWTF
+601 LIYGKWTF

-618 TETLLNAFDWAQE
+618 TTTLLNAFDWAQE

-636 TTWNKFEF
+636 TTWNKFGF

-665 SLAVDGFRI
+665 NLAIDGFRI

-686 IFEGESIGFKSITQG
+686 IFEGESVAFKSITQG
-701 EPEGLTWSFPGA
+701 EPESMTWSFPGA

-761 TALIGLPEEGYESPF
+761 TAIIGLPEEGYESPF
-776 VGVFLSLN
+776 VGVFLPLN

-810 TSAEQNPTVIFEK
+810 TTTEQNPTVVFEK

-896 LASATIDSVAVYF
+896 LGPAAIDSVAVYF
-909 ASVTAIAPETLIPMT
+909 ASVTTIAPETLIPMT

-938 ASTAVKVGDLKY
+938 ASASVKAGDLKY
-950 DDKDYLATIFRFD
+950 SETDYLATIFHFD
-963 NTVKLEKG
+963 KTIELNKG
-971 SEFFVT
+971 TEFFITV
-977 IGPFPNG
+977 GPFPNG
-984 SLDTA
+984 SLEVS
-989 PYTKDDIAIFCHRR
+989 PYTADDIAIFCHRR
-1003 SVGQKNTAW
+1003 STGEKNTAW
-1012 HYLAVYGSD
+1012 HYLAVYDENS
-1021 DKPTGEY
+1021 KPTGEY

-1036 PVSMAISPAIDYE
+1036 PLSMAISPVIDYE
-1049 KYDAIQDVRYDEAGT
+1049 KYDAVQDIRYDEVGA
-1064 EATIVGIYTIE
+1064 EATLVGIYTIE
-1075 GIRVTKTMP
+1075 GIRVTKTTP

>member
-1 MVTVECNILYCFE
+1 
-14 SSSFAIL
+14 
-21 FFIIKN
+21 
-27 FDCFGLSANFADV
+27 
-40 KCNKKV
+40 
-46 IITNKLLMKK
+46 MKK
-56 SLLTFIAVLATLL
+56 TLLTLIAVLATLL
-69 PITASAAV
+69 PVTASAAV
-77 STWSFEWNMSKKEG
+77 STWSFEWNTSKNKG
-91 GQGFYNFGS
+91 GQGFYNFGAS
-100 TKVEKEFYT
+100 AVEKDFYT

-118 ATAEGTYIYAYTS
+118 ATAEGTIVFAYTAS
-131 TMGQYIGSASA
+131 SGQYIGSADR
-142 PPVKAALS
+142 PPVKATLS
-150 TSGLVGVIKA
+150 TSDLAGLIKA

-165 RVYKAEMAGDVS
+165 RVNKDTMAGNVS
-177 VKVNGKSYLN
+177 VTVNGKSYLN
-187 GTNTTAALTKDIAE
+187 GTNTTASLTNSIAE
-201 YEFKIDDADAQEG
+201 YEFKIADADAQEG

-226 KGPMYIKK
+226 KGPLYVKK

-242 ESSVPAPAFS
+242 ESSVPAPTFS
-252 VAAGTYDEAQTVS
+252 VAAGTYDEAQSVS
-265 MAVPS
+265 LAVSS
-270 LEAGTYTIYY
+270 LEAGKYTIYY

-287 KTEDGTRKA
+287 KLEDGTRKA
-296 YTEPVTVAET
+296 YTEPIAVAET
-306 ATLKAVTLVGAEYSN
+306 ATLKAVTLVGTEYSD
-321 VVEAKYIIR
+321 VAEAKYVIR

-342 SLVTGEDG
+342 SLITGEEG

-360 SPIKYSSSAP
+360 TPIKYSSSAP
-370 MVCSVNSKG
+370 LVCSVDSKG

-387 EDTDVTI
+387 EDSEAVI
-394 TAEFEGDDNYY
+394 TAKFDGDANYY

-426 NPLGGKFNDAVEV
+426 TPLGGKFNDAVDV
-439 KISTDDENAVA
+439 KISTDDENAVTI
-450 VWYSTTAKSAEEFEE
+450 WYSTTAKSAEEFEE

-503 TAKFDITLP
+503 TATFDITLP
-512 LKVDFTTDRAVVAD
+512 LKADFTTDRAVVAD
-526 YDQEFDSAE
+526 YDQEFDSAD
-535 GMTDWTVGKG
+535 GMADWTVGKG
-545 WGLSDMNF
+545 WGLSDMKF

-567 YDYTS
+567 YDYAS

-596 FAPYY
+596 FAPNF
-601 LVYGKWTF
+601 LIYGKWTF

-618 TETLLNAFDWAQE
+618 TTTLLNAFDWAQE

-665 SLAVDGFRI
+665 SLAIDGFRI

-686 IFEGESIGFKSITQG
+686 IFEGESVAFKSITQG
-701 EPEGLTWSFPGA
+701 EPESMTWSFPGA

-739 TRGTETAK
+739 TRGTETVK

-761 TALIGLPEEGYESPF
+761 TAIIGLPEEGYESPF
-776 VGVFLSLN
+776 VGVFLPLN

-810 TSAEQNPTVIFEK
+810 TTTEQNPTVVFEK

-836 AGQTNDILTY
+836 AGQANDILTY

-896 LASATIDSVAVYF
+896 LGPAAIDSVAVYF
-909 ASVTAIAPETLIPMT
+909 ASVTTIAPETLIPMT

-938 ASTAVKVGDLKY
+938 ASASVKAGDLKY
-950 DDKDYLATIFRFD
+950 SETDYLATIFHF
-963 NTVKLEKG
+963 EKTIELNKG
-971 SEFFVT
+971 TEFFITV
-977 IGPFPNG
+977 GPFPNG
-984 SLDTA
+984 SLEVS
-989 PYTKDDIAIFCHRR
+989 PYTADDIAIFCHRR
-1003 SVGQKNTAW
+1003 SIGEKNTAW
-1012 HYLAVYGSD
+1012 HYLAVYDENS
-1021 DKPTGEY
+1021 KPTGEY

-1036 PVSMAISPAIDYE
+1036 PLSMAISPVIDYE
-1049 KYDAIQDVRYDEAGT
+1049 KYDAVQDIRYDEADA

-1075 GIRVTKTMP
+1075 GIRVTKTTP

>member
-1 MVTVECNILYCFE
+1 
-14 SSSFAIL
+14 
-21 FFIIKN
+21 
-27 FDCFGLSANFADV
+27 
-40 KCNKKV
+40 
-46 IITNKLLMKK
+46 MKK
-56 SLLTFIAVLATLL
+56 TLLTLIAVLATLL
-69 PITASAAV
+69 PVTASAAV
-77 STWSFEWNMSKKEG
+77 STWSFEWNTSKNKG
-91 GQGFYNFGS
+91 GQGFYNFGAS
-100 TKVEKEFYT
+100 AVEKDFYT

-118 ATAEGTYIYAYTS
+118 ATAEGTIVFAYTAS
-131 TMGQYIGSASA
+131 SGQYIGSADR
-142 PPVKAALS
+142 PPVKATLS
-150 TSGLVGVIKA
+150 TSDLAGLIKA

-165 RVYKAEMAGDVS
+165 RVNKDTMAGNVS
-177 VKVNGKSYLN
+177 VTVNGKSYLN
-187 GTNTTAALTKDIAE
+187 GTNTTASLTNSIAE
-201 YEFKIDDADAQEG
+201 YEFKIADADAQEG

-226 KGPMYIKK
+226 KGPLYVKK

-242 ESSVPAPAFS
+242 ESSVPAPTFS
-252 VAAGTYDEAQTVS
+252 VAAGTYDEAQSVS
-265 MAVPS
+265 LAVSS
-270 LEAGTYTIYY
+270 LEAGKYTIYY

-287 KTEDGTRKA
+287 KLEDGTRKA
-296 YTEPVTVAET
+296 YTEPIAVAET
-306 ATLKAVTLVGAEYSN
+306 ATLKAVTLVGTEYSD
-321 VVEAKYIIR
+321 VAEAKYVIR

-342 SLVTGEDG
+342 SLITGEEG

-360 SPIKYSSSAP
+360 TPIKYSSSAP
-370 MVCSVNSKG
+370 LVCSVDSKG

-387 EDTDVTI
+387 EDSEAVI
-394 TAEFEGDDNYY
+394 TAKFDGDANYY

-426 NPLGGKFNDAVEV
+426 TPLGGKFNDAVDV
-439 KISTDDENAVA
+439 KISTDDENAVTI
-450 VWYSTTAKSAEEFEE
+450 WYSTTAKSAEEFEE

-503 TAKFDITLP
+503 TATFDITLP
-512 LKVDFTTDRAVVAD
+512 LKADFTTDRAVVAD

-535 GMTDWTVGKG
+535 GLADWTVGKG

-553 KSIKSDDKT
+553 KTIKSDDKY

-567 YDYTS
+567 YDYAST
-572 SGSSVLESPAFDIK
+572 GSSVLESPAFDIK
-586 AGSKVEFYAY
+586 EGSKVEFYAY
-596 FAPYY
+596 FAPNF
-601 LVYGKWTF
+601 LIYGKWTF

-618 TETLLNAFDWAQE
+618 TTTLLNAFDWAQE

-636 TTWNKFEF
+636 TTWNKFGF

-665 SLAVDGFRI
+665 NLAIDGFRI

-686 IFEGESIGFKSITQG
+686 IFEGESVVFKSITQG
-701 EPEGLTWSFPGA
+701 EPESMTWSFPGA

-761 TALIGLPEEGYESPF
+761 TAIIGLPEEGYESPF
-776 VGVFLSLN
+776 VGVFLPLN

-810 TSAEQNPTVIFEK
+810 TSTEQNPTVIFEK

-896 LASATIDSVAVYF
+896 LGPAAIDSVAVYF
-909 ASVTAIAPETLIPMT
+909 ASVTTIAPETLIPMT

-938 ASTAVKVGDLKY
+938 ASASVKAGDLKY
-950 DDKDYLATIFRFD
+950 SETDYLATIFHFD
-963 NTVKLEKG
+963 KTIELNKG
-971 SEFFVT
+971 TEFFITV
-977 IGPFPNG
+977 GPFPNG
-984 SLDTA
+984 SLEVS
-989 PYTKDDIAIFCHRR
+989 PYTADDIAIFCHRR
-1003 SVGQKNTAW
+1003 STGEKNTAW
-1012 HYLAVYGSD
+1012 HYLAVYDENS
-1021 DKPTGEY
+1021 KPTGEY

-1036 PVSMAISPAIDYE
+1036 PLSMAISPVIDYE
-1049 KYDAIQDVRYDEAGT
+1049 KYDAVQDIRYDEVGA
-1064 EATIVGIYTIE
+1064 EATLVGIYTIE
-1075 GIRVTKTMP
+1075 GIRVTKTTP

>member
-1 MVTVECNILYCFE
+1 MEKT
-14 SSSFAIL
+14 
-21 FFIIKN
+21 
-27 FDCFGLSANFADV
+27 
-40 KCNKKV
+40 
-46 IITNKLLMKK
+46 
-56 SLLTFIAVLATLL
+56 LLTLIAVLATLL
-69 PITASAAV
+69 PVTASAAV
-77 STWSFEWNMSKKEG
+77 STWSFEWNTSKNKG
-91 GQGFYNFGS
+91 GQGFYNFGAS
-100 TKVEKEFYT
+100 AVEKDFYT
-109 AELNGLQWK
+109 TELNGLQWK
-118 ATAEGTYIYAYTS
+118 ATAEGTIVFAYTAS
-131 TMGQYIGSASA
+131 SGQYIGSADR
-142 PPVKAALS
+142 PPVKATLS
-150 TSGLVGVIKA
+150 TSDLAGLIKA

-165 RVYKAEMAGDVS
+165 RVNKDTMAGNVS
-177 VKVNGKSYLN
+177 VTVNGKSYLN
-187 GTNTTAALTKDIAE
+187 GTNTTASLTNSIAE
-201 YEFKIDDADAQEG
+201 YEFKVADADAQEG

-226 KGPMYIKK
+226 KGPLYVKK

-242 ESSVPAPAFS
+242 ESSVPAPTFS
-252 VAAGTYDEAQTVS
+252 VAAGTYDEAQSVS
-265 MAVPS
+265 LAVSS
-270 LEAGTYTIYY
+270 LEAGKYTIYY
-280 TTDGSNP
+280 TNDGSNP
-287 KTEDGTRKA
+287 KLEDGTRKA
-296 YTEPVTVAET
+296 YTEPIAVAET
-306 ATLKAVTLVGAEYSN
+306 ATLKAVTLVGTEYSD
-321 VVEAKYIIR
+321 VAEAKYVIR

-342 SLVTGEDG
+342 SLITGEEG

-360 SPIKYSSSAP
+360 TPIKYSSSAP
-370 MVCSVNSKG
+370 LVCSVDSKG

-387 EDTDVTI
+387 EDSEAVI
-394 TAEFEGDDNYY
+394 TAKFDGDANYY

-426 NPLGGKFNDAVEV
+426 TPLGGKFNDAVDV
-439 KISTDDENAVA
+439 KISTDDENAVTI
-450 VWYSTTAKSAEEFEE
+450 WYSTTAKSAEEFEE

-503 TAKFDITLP
+503 TATFDITLP
-512 LKVDFTTDRAVVAD
+512 LKADFTTDRAVVAD
-526 YDQEFDSAE
+526 YDQEFDSAD
-535 GMTDWTVGKG
+535 GMADWTVGKG

-567 YDYTS
+567 YDYAS

-596 FAPYY
+596 FAPNF
-601 LVYGKWTF
+601 LIYGKWTF

-618 TETLLNAFDWAQE
+618 TTTLLNAFDWAQE

-636 TTWNKFEF
+636 TTWNKFGF

-665 SLAVDGFRI
+665 SLAIDGFRI

-686 IFEGESIGFKSITQG
+686 IFEGESVAFKSITQG
-701 EPEGLTWSFPGA
+701 EPESMTWSFPGA

-761 TALIGLPEEGYESPF
+761 TAIIGLPEEGYESPF
-776 VGVFLSLN
+776 VGVFLPLN

-810 TSAEQNPTVIFEK
+810 TTTEQNPTVVFEK

-836 AGQTNDILTY
+836 AGQANDILTY

-896 LASATIDSVAVYF
+896 LGPAAIDSVAVYF
-909 ASVTAIAPETLIPMT
+909 ASVTTIAPETLIPMT

-938 ASTAVKVGDLKY
+938 ASASVKAGDLKY
-950 DDKDYLATIFRFD
+950 SETDYLATIFHFD
-963 NTVKLEKG
+963 KTIELNKG
-971 SEFFVT
+971 TEFFITV
-977 IGPFPNG
+977 GPFPNG
-984 SLDTA
+984 SLEVS
-989 PYTKDDIAIFCHRR
+989 PYTADDIAIFCHRR
-1003 SVGQKNTAW
+1003 STGEKNTAW
-1012 HYLAVYGSD
+1012 HYLAVYDENS
-1021 DKPTGEY
+1021 KPTGEY

-1036 PVSMAISPAIDYE
+1036 PLSMAISPVIDYE
-1049 KYDAIQDVRYDEAGT
+1049 KYDAVQDIRYDESGA

-1075 GIRVTKTMP
+1075 GIRVTKTTP

>member
-1 MVTVECNILYCFE
+1 
-14 SSSFAIL
+14 
-21 FFIIKN
+21 
-27 FDCFGLSANFADV
+27 
-40 KCNKKV
+40 
-46 IITNKLLMKK
+46 MKK
-56 SLLTFIAVLATLL
+56 TLLTLIAVLATLL
-69 PITASAAV
+69 PVTASAAV
-77 STWSFEWNMSKKEG
+77 STWSFEWNTSKNKG
-91 GQGFYNFGS
+91 GQGFYNFGAS
-100 TKVEKEFYT
+100 AVEKDFYT

-118 ATAEGTYIYAYTS
+118 ATAEGTIVFAYTAS
-131 TMGQYIGSASA
+131 SGQYIGSADR
-142 PPVKAALS
+142 PPVKATLS
-150 TSGLVGVIKA
+150 TSDLAGLIKA

-165 RVYKAEMAGDVS
+165 RVNKDTMAGNVS
-177 VKVNGKSYLN
+177 VTVNGKSYLN
-187 GTNTTAALTKDIAE
+187 GTNTTASLTNSIAE
-201 YEFKIDDADAQEG
+201 YEFKVADADAQEG

-226 KGPMYIKK
+226 KGPLYVKK

-242 ESSVPAPAFS
+242 ESSVPTPTFS
-252 VAAGTYDEAQTVS
+252 VAAGTYDEAQSVS
-265 MAVPS
+265 LAVSS
-270 LEAGTYTIYY
+270 LEAGKYTIYY

-287 KTEDGTRKA
+287 KLEDGTRKA
-296 YTEPVTVAET
+296 YTAPIAVAET
-306 ATLKAVTLVGAEYSN
+306 ATLKAVTLVGTEYSD
-321 VVEAKYIIR
+321 VAEAKYVIR

-342 SLVTGEDG
+342 SLITGEEG

-360 SPIKYSSSAP
+360 TPIKYSSSAP
-370 MVCSVNSKG
+370 LVCSVDSKG

-387 EDTDVTI
+387 EDSEAVI
-394 TAEFEGDDNYY
+394 TAKFDGDANYY

-426 NPLGGKFNDAVEV
+426 TPLGGKFNDAVDV
-439 KISTDDENAVA
+439 KISTDDENAVTI
-450 VWYSTTAKSAEEFEE
+450 WYSTTAKSAEEFEE

-503 TAKFDITLP
+503 TATFDITLP
-512 LKVDFTTDRAVVAD
+512 LKADFTTDRAVVAD

-535 GMTDWTVGKG
+535 GLADWTVGKG

-553 KSIKSDDKT
+553 KTIKSDDKY

-567 YDYTS
+567 YDYAST
-572 SGSSVLESPAFDIK
+572 GSSVLESPAFDIK
-586 AGSKVEFYAY
+586 EGSKVEFYAY
-596 FAPYY
+596 FAPNF
-601 LVYGKWTF
+601 LIYGKWTF

-618 TETLLNAFDWAQE
+618 TTTLLNAFDWAQE

-636 TTWNKFEF
+636 TTWNKFGF

-665 SLAVDGFRI
+665 NLAIDGFRI

-686 IFEGESIGFKSITQG
+686 IFEGESVAFKSITQG
-701 EPEGLTWSFPGA
+701 EPESMTWSFPGA

-761 TALIGLPEEGYESPF
+761 TAIIGLPEEGYESPF
-776 VGVFLSLN
+776 VGVFLPLN

-789 RDLSQG
+789 CDLSQG

-810 TSAEQNPTVIFEK
+810 TTTEQNPTVVFEK

-896 LASATIDSVAVYF
+896 LGPAAIDSVAVYF

-938 ASTAVKVGDLKY
+938 ASTAVKAGDLKY

-984 SLDTA
+984 SLEVS
-989 PYTKDDIAIFCHRR
+989 PYTADDIAIFCHRR
-1003 SVGQKNTAW
+1003 STGEKNTAW
-1012 HYLAVYGSD
+1012 HYLAVYDENS
-1021 DKPTGEY
+1021 KPTGEY

-1036 PVSMAISPAIDYE
+1036 PLSMAISPVIDYE
-1049 KYDAIQDVRYDEAGT
+1049 KYDAVQDIRYDEVGA
-1064 EATIVGIYTIE
+1064 EATLVGIYTIE
-1075 GIRVTKTMP
+1075 GIRVTKTTP